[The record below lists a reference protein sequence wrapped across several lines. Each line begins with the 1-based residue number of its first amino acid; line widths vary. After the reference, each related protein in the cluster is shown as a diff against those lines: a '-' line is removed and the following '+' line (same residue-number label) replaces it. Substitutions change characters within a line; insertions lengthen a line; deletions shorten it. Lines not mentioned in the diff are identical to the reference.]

1 MKNKLTNDNH
11 KNLTYQD
18 RLGIEE
24 RLNSGCTFKAIAED
38 LGRHP
43 RTISREVQRGY
54 FTREKNHKLRK
65 GTCAYKD
72 NCQIINLCSS
82 VYCKKNTPCSK
93 CKMNTCSQYCSSY
106 TPGQCKKLL
115 KAPYVCN
122 GCSKYRF
129 CGFDKRWYRA
139 SHAENAYHHRM
150 IESRLGVDLSIEE
163 ICELNELITPLIL
176 KGQSIA
182 HIYAT
187 HGDRIICSKR
197 SLYNYIDLGL
207 FQVRN
212 IDLPRKVRY
221 KPRKKQQVLQFDQTY
236 REGRTYKDFE
246 LYMSMHPSTNV
257 IEMDVVE
264 GKKGGKVLLTL
275 LFRNCNLMLIFLMD
289 AATQECVLK
298 VMNELTDALGSE
310 GMKKL
315 FPVIITDNGSEFK
328 APDSLESDDFGDQRT
343 RIFYCDPH
351 KSYQKGKLEKN
362 HEFIRYIL
370 PKGKSFDELTEDKVN
385 LMTNHINSIKRAS
398 LNEKTPFELA
408 EILLGHEF
416 LTKLKLRQIHPD
428 EVTLKPTLLK

>member
-1 MKNKLTNDNH
+1 
-11 KNLTYQD
+11 
-18 RLGIEE
+18 
-24 RLNSGCTFKAIAED
+24 
-38 LGRHP
+38 
-43 RTISREVQRGY
+43 
-54 FTREKNHKLRK
+54 
-65 GTCAYKD
+65 
-72 NCQIINLCSS
+72 
-82 VYCKKNTPCSK
+82 
-93 CKMNTCSQYCSSY
+93 
-106 TPGQCKKLL
+106 
-115 KAPYVCN
+115 
-122 GCSKYRF
+122 
-129 CGFDKRWYRA
+129 
-139 SHAENAYHHRM
+139 M

-264 GKKGGKVLLTL
+264 GKKGGKVLLTF

-398 LNEKTPFELA
+398 LNEKTSFELA